1 MDTFFAVACV
11 ILAGCLC
18 AVIVYAN
25 GLRMKLDGVNFA
37 CLMMESDLRQWRAA
51 YESRAAQ
58 LAEARTQLAKFDHD
72 GDGKPG
78 GSLKRR
84 MTDEELEAFGRQW
97 RSHEDVCTEPV
108 SYVDKARG
116 RAEGR

>member
-1 MDTFFAVACV
+1 MDSFFAVACV

-18 AVIVYAN
+18 AVGVYAN
-25 GLRMKLDGVNFA
+25 DLRRKLDAQQRVI
-37 CLMMESDLRQWRAA
+37 AA
-51 YESRAAQ
+51 AER
-58 LAEARTQLAKFDHD
+58 LAEIANAHLAKFDHD

-84 MTDEELEAFGRQW
+84 MTDEELEEFGRQW

>member
-1 MDTFFAVACV
+1 MDTYFAVACV

-18 AVIVYAN
+18 ASCLALLARDRDYKWAIAGWSQAAARYADLQ
-25 GLRMKLDGVNFA
+25 LR
-37 CLMMESDLRQWRAA
+37 LR
-51 YESRAAQ
+51 E
-58 LAEARTQLAKFDHD
+58 AEAQLAKFDHD

-84 MTDEELEAFGRQW
+84 MTDEELEEFGRQW
-97 RSHEDVCTEPV
+97 RSHEDVCTESV